1 MSPRGWGRSGV
12 MITWSKV
19 GCSTSSRHHRRTP
32 LVGPKQT
39 VEIAA
44 GTRLH
49 PAVGMGPYAS
59 AIAELAESPEDL
71 SEIEEEDVDALLRE
85 EHVPKLKAR
94 RFRRALREL
103 GANVNAQ

>member
-1 MSPRGWGRSGV
+1 MSASFEEQRAAL
-12 MITWSKV
+12 
-19 GCSTSSRHHRRTP
+19 
-32 LVGPKQT
+32 LVCKN
-39 VEIAA
+39 A
-44 GTRLH
+44 GDISV
-49 PAVGMGPYAS
+49 AEYAS

>member
-1 MSPRGWGRSGV
+1 MMSRLFKTFTPADEDEAPEPV
-12 MITWSKV
+12 
-19 GCSTSSRHHRRTP
+19 SR
-32 LVGPKQT
+32 
-39 VEIAA
+39 AA
-44 GTRLH
+44 GEASAGPSLH
-49 PAVGMGPYAS
+49 DWIESVGMGPYAS